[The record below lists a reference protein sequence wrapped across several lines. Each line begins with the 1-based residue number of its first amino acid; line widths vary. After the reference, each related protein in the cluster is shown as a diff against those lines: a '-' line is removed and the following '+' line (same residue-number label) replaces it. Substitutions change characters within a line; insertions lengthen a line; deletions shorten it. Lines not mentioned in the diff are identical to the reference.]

1 MSESKATD
9 VLLQGVHD
17 VARGRPVDAILDGL
31 LARIAAAT
39 GAGSGAILI
48 VDGITHELRIVASV
62 GLGADAAAGLTA
74 AIRNP
79 AHAVARTF
87 ATGETGFDVLPG
99 APGGPALRSH
109 LPLTVERHGTERV
122 VGVLALAHDQP
133 IEPDLRPILV
143 GVADLAAVAVERD
156 QPVGTGFGRP
166 KRKP

>member
-1 MSESKATD
+1 MSESQATD
-9 VLLQGVHD
+9 VLLPGVHEL
-17 VARGRPVDAILDGL
+17 ARGRPVDTILDGL

-48 VDGITHELRIVASV
+48 ADGVTHELRIGASV

-74 AIRNP
+74 AVRNP

-109 LPLTVERHGTERV
+109 LPLIVERDGTERV
-122 VGVLALAHDQP
+122 VGVLALAHDRP
-133 IEPDLRPILV
+133 IEPELRPILV
-143 GVADLAAVAVERD
+143 GVADLAAVAIAGA
-156 QPVGTGFGRP
+156 QLGGAGSGRP
-166 KRKP
+166 NR